1 MIVHTA
7 GTATPFVGDQASKG
21 ETMRIRS
28 PLEPGRRDIQAAK
41 IDLLAWATEGQ
52 EEVLGKLFGSLT
64 KKAQDTITW
73 YQQSR
78 RPKKR
83 GAICLRV
90 GAILLAAAAGFLP
103 LVSQMLG
110 RDGALALAPAWAT
123 VAVGLAAT
131 LLVLDRFFGCTSA
144 WIRYIKAE
152 LAIQH
157 LLEQFQLDWQ
167 AELAAGD
174 AQAARKRAQKLLERA
189 KAFLGQVNQVVQEE
203 TNAWIEE
210 FRSTLK
216 QIDELMKAQEVASA
230 AAGLNIEVTN
240 GEECD
245 AGWTVTV
252 DDGVERPYH
261 GKTAGLRGVAPGIHA
276 VHVAGTIKGGKR
288 QAEVTTAVP
297 AGGVATVQVT
307 LC

>member
-1 MIVHTA
+1 
-7 GTATPFVGDQASKG
+7 
-21 ETMRIRS
+21 MRIRS
-28 PLEPGRRDIQAAK
+28 PLGPSRQDVQAAR
-41 IDLLAWATEGQ
+41 IDPLTWDAGGQ
-52 EEVLGKLFGSLT
+52 EEALGKLFAGLT
-64 KKAQDTITW
+64 KKAHETITW

-78 RPKKR
+78 QPKKR

-90 GAILLAAAAGFLP
+90 GAILLGAAAGFLP
-103 LVSQMLG
+103 LVAQLLSG
-110 RDGALALAPAWAT
+110 DGKPVFAPAWAT

-167 AELAAGD
+167 AELATAVD
-174 AQAARKRAQKLLERA
+174 TQTARRRPQKLLERA
-189 KAFLGQVNQVVQEE
+189 KTFLGQVNQVVQEE

-216 QIDELMKAQEVASA
+216 QIDELVKAEEAASA
-230 AAGLNIEVTN
+230 PAGLNIEVTN
-240 GEECD
+240 GADCD
-245 AGWTVTV
+245 AGWTVAI
-252 DDGVERPYH
+252 DDGAERPCS
-261 GKTAGLRGVAPGIHA
+261 GKTAGLRGVTPGIHA
-276 VHVAGTIKGGKR
+276 VHVAGTIEGVRR

>member
-1 MIVHTA
+1 
-7 GTATPFVGDQASKG
+7 
-21 ETMRIRS
+21 MRIRS
-28 PLEPGRRDIQAAK
+28 PLGPARQDVQAAR
-41 IDLLAWATEGQ
+41 IDPQTWDAGGQ
-52 EEVLGKLFGSLT
+52 EEALGKLFAGLT
-64 KKAQDTITW
+64 KKAQETITW

-78 RPKKR
+78 QPKKR

-90 GAILLAAAAGFLP
+90 GAILLGAAAGFLP
-103 LVSQMLG
+103 LVAQLFG
-110 RDGALALAPAWAT
+110 RDGKLAFAPAWAT
-123 VAVGLAAT
+123 IAVGLAAT

-167 AELAAGD
+167 AELATGE
-174 AQAARKRAQKLLERA
+174 AQPGRKQVQKLLERA
-189 KAFLGQVNQVVQEE
+189 KTFLGRVNLVVQEE

-210 FRSTLK
+210 FKSTLK
-216 QIDELMKAQEVASA
+216 QIDELVKAQEAASA
-230 AAGLNIEVTN
+230 ADGLNLEVTN
-240 GEECD
+240 GADCD
-245 AGWTVTV
+245 AGWTVAV
-252 DDGVERPYH
+252 DDGVERSCN
-261 GKTAGLRGVAPGIHA
+261 GKTAGLRGVTPGIHA
-276 VHVAGTIKGGKR
+276 VHVAGTIKGVRR